1 LIKIKMKLKKSFKI
15 ALNIIIHSKLRS
27 WLTIIGI
34 IIGIAAVIA
43 IVSIGEGAKKT
54 LTDNLNSLSA
64 DIITISPGFSRAQ
77 GSGGGFRGPDG
88 PPGENRGGASTSSGR
103 NVAKNITVND
113 VMAIRTIPN
122 VKYAM
127 GIISGNV
134 ENVTYL
140 SKTSRTNVQ
149 GVDVSIWKDIS
160 TAELVSGRQLSQGDV
175 NVVVVGSRVNTT
187 FKDIQINRQISIDG
201 RMFRVVGILKES
213 GGQDDNKIL
222 MSIEDAIIV
231 LENKNK
237 KNFDS
242 IMVQVKDIEQTDD
255 TIAQITS
262 KLMIT
267 HGILQSS
274 KVDFSV
280 TSLKTV
286 QERIS
291 STLSSATIFLT
302 AIAVISLIVGAI
314 GIMNT
319 MFTSVLEKT
328 REIGIL
334 KAIGAK
340 DKDILTIFLLNSA
353 IIGIIG
359 GVFGIILGTIIS
371 SYIGQLTSAAGVSG
385 GGMGRMFSSSYVS
398 FTLVLEIFLLSVFI
412 GLLSGAI
419 PAYRASK
426 LEPVDALRYE

>member
-1 LIKIKMKLKKSFKI
+1 MKLKKSFKI

-34 IIGIAAVIA
+34 VIGIAAVIA
-43 IVSIGEGAKKT
+43 IVSIGEGAKKS
-54 LTDNLNSLSA
+54 LSDNLNSLSA

-77 GSGGGFRGPDG
+77 GSSSGFRGPDSM
-88 PPGENRGGASTSSGR
+88 PGSTSPTTTATR
-103 NVAKNITVND
+103 NVAKNLTVND
-113 VMAIRTIPN
+113 VMAIKTISN

-140 SKTSRTNVQ
+140 SKTSRTTVQ

-160 TAELVSGRQLSQGDV
+160 TIELVSGRQLSQGDI

-213 GGQDDNKIL
+213 GGQDDSKIF

-231 LENKNK
+231 LDNKNK

-242 IMVQVKDIEQTDD
+242 IIVQVKDIELTDE
-255 TIAQITS
+255 TITEITN

-267 HGILQSS
+267 HGILQAS

-280 TSLKTV
+280 TSSKTV

-291 STLSSATIFLT
+291 STLNSATIFLT

-385 GGMGRMFSSSYVS
+385 GGGMGRMLSSSYVS
-398 FTLVLEIFLLSVFI
+398 TTLVIEIFLLSVFI